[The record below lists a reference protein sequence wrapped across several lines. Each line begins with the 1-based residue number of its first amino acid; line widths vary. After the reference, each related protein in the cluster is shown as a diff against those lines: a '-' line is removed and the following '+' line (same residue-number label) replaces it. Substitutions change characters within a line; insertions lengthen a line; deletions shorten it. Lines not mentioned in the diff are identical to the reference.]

1 MGTTVSSLAISA
13 SVRLL
18 LAMFRL
24 YAGVEDQIGKVVLD
38 ILRKQYPDQ
47 TIDMTASQ
55 IGGKLLGIAR
65 RELQGN
71 DADAQDAVS
80 EFLTYISVG
89 SRYETDDKGRIQ
101 YEENPETGESE
112 PIPRKTKKPFDFT
125 KDSPTWQEALKKM
138 FSNIRTTAISRS
150 KGKMTRQKKE
160 RDIDKAFGK
169 RNDSGE
175 SEGGEGQIPT
185 SQDSPLGKALDDH
198 AAVREFIDLIDEHVP
213 DLKASLSEDTR
224 KLFDLIFEDEIGS
237 FGSDIKENM
246 GQATA
251 LQKKHP
257 ELYEKNSKRWSGFV
271 GDLRKKLLKEIWD
284 YVEKEM
290 SHNDFVRL
298 RDQFFADADP
308 SAVRRQEKE
317 KDAGKDEY
325 QQMLDKNKVSRL
337 KAKLEAD
344 GKLEDK
350 DQKDLDR
357 LTKRLKEQGVD
368 VDAIKA
374 DAGAGAGKKKP
385 AKKDDKKAG
394 EDKES
399 QTASTMVARILMP
412 ASVASSRVIPAWLVR
427 S

>member
-1 MGTTVSSLAISA
+1 MDAMATVVASTRIAA
-13 SVRLL
+13 SVRLI

-24 YAGVEDQIGKVVLD
+24 YAAVEDQIGKVVLD
-38 ILRKQYPDQ
+38 ILRKQFPDQ
-47 TIDMTASQ
+47 TVDMTASQ

-80 EFLTYISVG
+80 DFLTYITVG
-89 SRYETDDKGRIQ
+89 SQYETDENGRIQ
-101 YEENPETGESE
+101 YGDDGDPM
-112 PIPRKTKKPFDFT
+112 PRKTQKPFDFT
-125 KDSPTWQEALKKM
+125 KANSTWQEALKKM
-138 FSNIRTTAISRS
+138 FSNIRSTAISRS

-185 SQDSPLGKALDDH
+185 SQDSALGKGLDDH
-198 AAVREFIDLIDEHVP
+198 ASVREFIDLIDMHIP
-213 DLKASLSEDTR
+213 DLKSSLTEDSR
-224 KLFDLIFEDEIGS
+224 KLFDLIFEDEVGS
-237 FGSDIKENM
+237 FGSDVKENM

-251 LQKKHP
+251 LKEKHP
-257 ELYEKNSKRWSGFV
+257 DLFEKNGKRWSGFV

-317 KDAGKDEY
+317 KDAGKGDY

-350 DQKDLDR
+350 DQKDMDR
-357 LTKRLKEQGVD
+357 LSKRLKEQGVD
-368 VDAIKA
+368 VDSLPA
-374 DAGAGAGKKKP
+374 DMNAGAGKKKP
-385 AKKDDKKAG
+385 GKKDEEA
-394 EDKES
+394 
-399 QTASTMVARILMP
+399 QTASSMASRLMMVH
-412 ASVASSRVIPAWLVR
+412 SVSLGSSVPAWLQK
-427 S
+427 